1 MEFSGRHRKDLN
13 VIPDAIGQ
21 FDTEAVLS
29 VFERMTRA
37 RAFEECIVRACASGK
52 FKIKIHMSSG
62 QEAAAAAV
70 GMAAWDY
77 QIFTQHRTMDLYL
90 SLGGDACRLRDEILC
105 LDSGTSGGRQG
116 GAFQLFENGR
126 RMYAHTG
133 LIGENIPVGVG
144 AALGNGEKTL
154 CYFGDGAAEED
165 YALSAYGFAVTH
177 KLPVLFLCTDNELS
191 VLSGKEKRRS
201 WELDE
206 LARGFGMESIDVSD
220 DPFTLMLLIKKYESC
235 LPAFI
240 NVRVCR
246 NYWHAGVGIDEAP
259 AWDRYIILREKLVQ
273 MGLEKEAAHIQK
285 AELEKMEDVWHDYL

>member
-1 MEFSGRHRKDLN
+1 MEYMERHCRDLHI
-13 VIPDAIGQ
+13 IPDAIRQ
-21 FDTEAVLS
+21 FETDEILS
-29 VFERMTRA
+29 VFERMTLA
-37 RAFEECIVRACASGK
+37 RKFEECIVRACASGK

-62 QEAAAAAV
+62 QEAVAAAV
-70 GMAAWDY
+70 GTAAWDY

-90 SLGGDACRLRDEILC
+90 ALGGDACRLRDEILC

-144 AALGNGEKTL
+144 AALGNGEKTI

-191 VLSGKEKRRS
+191 VLSGKEKRRT

-206 LARGFGMESIDVSD
+206 LARGFGMESMDVSD
-220 DPFTLMLLIKKYESC
+220 DPFTLILLIRKYEDR
-235 LPAFI
+235 LPALI

-246 NYWHAGVGIDEAP
+246 NYWHAGVGVDEEP
-259 AWDRYIILREKLVQ
+259 AWDRYLMLEEQLVR
-273 MGLEKEAAHIQK
+273 MGLEEKISRIQK
-285 AELEKMEDVWHDYL
+285 TALEKMEDVWHDYL

>member
-1 MEFSGRHRKDLN
+1 MEYMERHRKDLH
-13 VIPDAIGQ
+13 IIADAISQ
-21 FDTEAVLS
+21 FETDVVLA
-29 VFERMTRA
+29 VFERMTLA
-37 RAFEECIVRACASGK
+37 RTFEECIVRACASGK

-62 QEAAAAAV
+62 QEAVAAAV
-70 GMAAWDY
+70 GTAAWDY

-90 SLGGDACRLRDEILC
+90 ALGGDACRLRDEILC
-105 LDSGTSGGRQG
+105 LDTGTSGGRQG

-144 AALGNGEKTL
+144 AALGNGEKTI

-177 KLPVLFLCTDNELS
+177 QLPVLFLCTDNELS

-206 LARGFGMESIDVSD
+206 LARGFGMTGMDVSD
-220 DPFTLMLLIKKYESC
+220 DPFTLMLLIKSYADR
-235 LPAFI
+235 LPALI

-246 NYWHAGVGIDEAP
+246 NYWHAGTGVDEPP
-259 AWDRYIILREKLVQ
+259 AWDRYRMLEEQLVQ
-273 MGLEKEAAHIQK
+273 MGLKTQIRQIQRTS
-285 AELEKMEDVWHDYL
+285 LEKMEDVWRDYL

>member
-1 MEFSGRHRKDLN
+1 MEYMERHRKDLH
-13 VIPDAIGQ
+13 IIADAISQ
-21 FDTEAVLS
+21 FETDVVLA
-29 VFERMTRA
+29 VFERMTLA
-37 RAFEECIVRACASGK
+37 RTFEECIVRACASGK

-62 QEAAAAAV
+62 QEAVAAAV
-70 GMAAWDY
+70 GTAAWDY

-90 SLGGDACRLRDEILC
+90 ALGGDACRLRDEILC
-105 LDSGTSGGRQG
+105 LDTGTSGGRQG

-144 AALGNGEKTL
+144 AALGNGEKTI

-177 KLPVLFLCTDNELS
+177 QLQVLFLCTDNELS

-206 LARGFGMESIDVSD
+206 LARGFGMTGMDVSD
-220 DPFTLMLLIKKYESC
+220 DPFTLMLLIKSYADR
-235 LPAFI
+235 LPALI

-246 NYWHAGVGIDEAP
+246 NYWHAGTGVDEPP
-259 AWDRYIILREKLVQ
+259 AWDRYRMLEEQLVQ
-273 MGLEKEAAHIQK
+273 MGLKTQIRQIQRTS
-285 AELEKMEDVWHDYL
+285 LEKMEDVWRDYL